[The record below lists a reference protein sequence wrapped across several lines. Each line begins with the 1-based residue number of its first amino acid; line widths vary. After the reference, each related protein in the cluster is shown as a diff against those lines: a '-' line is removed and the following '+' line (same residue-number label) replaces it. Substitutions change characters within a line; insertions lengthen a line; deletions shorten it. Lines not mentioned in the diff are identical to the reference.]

1 MNDKDPL
8 DGMVAQVLN
17 QLAQRGDESSKDIY
31 AWNDG
36 TVTGP
41 RDNSDSRVSDL
52 RVVGLFTAA
61 ERPTEREVR
70 ETLARGMREANS
82 SDGAA
87 RR

>member
-1 MNDKDPL
+1 MSDKSQL

-17 QLAQRGDESSKDIY
+17 QLAQRGDDSSKDIY
-31 AWNDG
+31 AWSDG

-70 ETLARGMREANS
+70 ETLVKGMREANS
-82 SDGAA
+82 SERAG
-87 RR
+87 